1 MNENVEIKEPI
12 EPTESIKKEKKIDEC
27 LELKNIKY
35 QTMLIHNNNSP
46 NITGKVKNIDNFL
59 QMEKQHNQK
68 QPWCKLGDGTKIR
81 KINEYI
87 NEYST
92 KNKLSDEDKKQLKKY
107 LKKCMERKKLQRVKD
122 VQYNVTTQKIISIPG
137 LIYHKE
143 KNKFTLKN
151 TDKKG
156 STLKSLAPKRRKK
169 KKKKKEDASDKTK
182 DKSGKE

>member
-1 MNENVEIKEPI
+1 MDENVEIKEP
-12 EPTESIKKEKKIDEC
+12 IKKEKKIDEC

-46 NITGKVKNIDNFL
+46 NIAEKVKNIDNFL

-87 NEYST
+87 NDYST
-92 KNKLSDEDKKQLKKY
+92 KNKLSEEDKKQLKKY

-169 KKKKKEDASDKTK
+169 KKKKKEDAIEKTK